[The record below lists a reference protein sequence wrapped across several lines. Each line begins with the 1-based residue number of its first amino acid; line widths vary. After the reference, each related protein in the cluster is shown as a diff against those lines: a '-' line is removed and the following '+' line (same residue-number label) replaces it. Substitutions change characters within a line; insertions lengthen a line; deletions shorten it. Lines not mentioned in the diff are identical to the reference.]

1 MTDTTI
7 SPATRRGAEGRSWFG
22 DLPTP
27 VLALIPLLLLAA
39 VIALI
44 VRTDAGLGERE
55 LPPIETLN
63 VQRVTL
69 PEPGL
74 IELEVVNDGPDPI
87 TIAQVMVDDA
97 YWQFAIEPAGELDR
111 LERATIAI
119 PYPWVQDEAH
129 AVALVSATGVVFDA
143 EIAVAFETPSAD
155 RESVARFGL
164 VGLYVGVV
172 PVALG
177 LLWYPLLRRL
187 GRRGMSFVLAL
198 TVGLLAFLA
207 VDMWEEAREV
217 ALGVA
222 GAFDAP
228 VLVPVL
234 ALLTAALLVTVGHS
248 LRRRGGEA
256 TGPGGPGAR
265 AARGDGGLRLAYLIA
280 VGIGLHNLGEGLAIG
295 SAFSLGE
302 VALGVFLIVGFTLHN
317 VTEGVGIAAPVV
329 GERPRLLHFAGL
341 AAVAGA
347 PAILGTWVGAFTYAP
362 FWTTVFLAVG
372 IGAILQVIWEVG
384 RLIQRGQA
392 RAGEPLWTWTTF
404 GGVTAGV
411 AVMYLTALLV
421 AA

>member
-1 MTDTTI
+1 MTETTL
-7 SPATRRGAEGRSWFG
+7 SPRAERRAAGRSWFG
-22 DLPTP
+22 SLPTP

-44 VRTDAGLGERE
+44 VRTDAGLGDRQ

-97 YWQFAIEPAGELDR
+97 YWQFEIEPAGELER
-111 LERATIAI
+111 LESARISI
-119 PYPWVQDEAH
+119 PYPWVQAEAH
-129 AVALVSATGVVFDA
+129 AIGLVSSNGVVFEA
-143 EIAVAFETPSAD
+143 EIPVAIETPSAD
-155 RESVARFGL
+155 RESFARFGL

-172 PVALG
+172 PIALG

-198 TVGLLAFLA
+198 TVGLLAFLV
-207 VDMWEEAREV
+207 VDMWQEAQEV

-222 GAFDAP
+222 GALDAP
-228 VLVPVL
+228 VLIPIL
-234 ALLTAALLVTVGHS
+234 ALLTAALLVTVSQS
-248 LRRRGGEA
+248 LRQSGSAPAGES
-256 TGPGGPGAR
+256 GQL
-265 AARGDGGLRLAYLIA
+265 GGLRLAYLIA
-280 VGIGLHNLGEGLAIG
+280 IGIGLHNLGEGLAIG
-295 SAFSLGE
+295 AAFTLGE
-302 VALGVFLIVGFTLHN
+302 LALGSFLVIGFTLHN
-317 VTEGVGIAAPVV
+317 VTEGIGIAAPVV
-329 GERPRLLHFAGL
+329 RERPSLFHFLGL
-341 AAVAGA
+341 AIVAGA
-347 PAILGTWVGAFTYAP
+347 PAILGTWIGAFTYSP

-384 RLIQRGQA
+384 RLIQRGQTK
-392 RAGEPLWTWTTF
+392 AGEPLWTWTTF
-404 GGVTAGV
+404 GGVAAGV

-421 AA
+421 TA

>member
-1 MTDTTI
+1 MTETTL
-7 SPATRRGAEGRSWFG
+7 SPRAESSTGGRSWFG
-22 DLPTP
+22 SLPTP
-27 VLALIPLLLLAA
+27 VLALLPLVLLAA
-39 VIALI
+39 VLVLI
-44 VRTDAGLGERE
+44 VQTDGGLGDRE
-55 LPPIETLN
+55 LPPIETLA

-74 IELEVVNDGPDPI
+74 IELEVVNDGPDDI
-87 TIAQVMVDDA
+87 TIAQVLVDDA
-97 YWQFAIEPAGELDR
+97 YWQFSMDPAGELDR
-111 LERATIAI
+111 LESATITI

-129 AVALVSATGVVFDA
+129 AIALISATGVVFDA
-143 EIAVAFETPSAD
+143 EIPVAVESPEAD
-155 RESVARFGL
+155 GESILRFGL

-177 LLWYPLLRRL
+177 LMWYPLLRRL

-198 TVGLLAFLA
+198 TIGLLAFLV

-222 GAFDAP
+222 SAFDAP

-234 ALLTAALLVTVGHS
+234 ALLTAALLVTVSQS
-248 LRRRGGEA
+248 LRRRGAAGDGEQL
-256 TGPGGPGAR
+256 
-265 AARGDGGLRLAYLIA
+265 GGLRLAYLIA
-280 VGIGLHNLGEGLAIG
+280 IGIGLHNLGEGLAIG
-295 SAFSLGE
+295 SAFSIGE
-302 VALGVFLIVGFTLHN
+302 VALGVFLILGFTLHN
-317 VTEGVGIAAPVV
+317 VTEGVGIAAPLVR
-329 GERPRLLHFAGL
+329 ERPRLLHFLGL
-341 AAVAGA
+341 AAVAGV
-347 PAILGTWVGAFTYAP
+347 PAILGTWIGAFTYSP
-362 FWTTVFLAVG
+362 FWTTVFLAIG

-392 RAGEPLWTWTTF
+392 KAGEPLWTWTTF